1 MYSGTLGRVNAL
13 EFREASPS
21 KGQITS
27 SSSSPMRS
35 PLKNSFTAAAA
46 TPTSASAIQRVFDKV
61 KEVVQSS
68 AACANM
74 TDAELLSCLNV
85 PSSPSPPKS
94 PERTM
99 ATRAPP
105 REPEPETTTDE
116 QTLLLRALLASLTQ
130 LNVEQLQTGPPV
142 TPPPS
147 PVAASSP
154 ARPPPLKRT
163 PSSLARIQENAYE
176 DMDSPRSSCGQEV
189 APDDDYEDEDD
200 VEATTETTLLPFHE
214 AKRCLRGGSFASR
227 IRVRRQPSLKELEE
241 KRVQEVV
248 EKLNRPSIAQ
258 LSSPRRLS
266 VLDPSTGSLSRVNS
280 MAELLP
286 PEQVSPL
293 TRKPSILR
301 SPDGRRP
308 SSAPLSRKS
317 SSVSFAPEPT
327 QPPPAPQV
335 APQPRKM
342 KQKKYQARMSTLA
355 SHIKKLL
362 NKSDKAKRAKAH
374 VTLDA
379 SKRVSAMRLGTS
391 PKKCKVK
398 HEDLTT
404 FTRPN
409 CRPRRW
415 VPKTGEA
422 VLERRQTF
430 VSLEVMD
437 NIGTRAAC
445 PVHLLSEKSTADFSY
460 VPGVVNSHNRRR
472 RRRSSRRKLVKR
484 PSLWI
489 VD

>member
-379 SKRVSAMRLGTS
+379 SKRVYVSFAM
-391 PKKCKVK
+391 
-398 HEDLTT
+398 D
-404 FTRPN
+404 
-409 CRPRRW
+409 
-415 VPKTGEA
+415 KTA
-422 VLERRQTF
+422 Q
-430 VSLEVMD
+430 
-437 NIGTRAAC
+437 AC
-445 PVHLLSEKSTADFSY
+445 
-460 VPGVVNSHNRRR
+460 
-472 RRRSSRRKLVKR
+472 
-484 PSLWI
+484 
-489 VD
+489 